1 MCNVINFRSS
11 ASLIGSARSCTD
23 KFLRFLVLEAIVFH
37 VYKACVFTQN
47 ARQVSSLLEIM
58 SLLFTRITTGNP
70 VVFQGYLYSYPS
82 KPTPT
87 VEGMGFLWV
96 RVRVFVGPT
105 GHCRSQYPLWVQYK
119 ADYEY

>member
-11 ASLIGSARSCTD
+11 ASLIGSPRSCTD
-23 KFLRFLVLEAIVFH
+23 MFLRFLVLEAIVFH

-58 SLLFTRITTGNP
+58 SLLFTRITMGNP
-70 VVFQGYLYSYPS
+70 VVFQGYLYPYPS

-87 VEGMGFLWV
+87 VEGMGFAGQGKGFCGSYGSLQV
-96 RVRVFVGPT
+96 TIPFMG
-105 GHCRSQYPLWVQYK
+105 
-119 ADYEY
+119 AI